1 MDTIENNDGA
11 NPEGQHIINQLI
23 TTRGSS
29 EQTEYDLQSLAQHD
43 SNSSNYI
50 VDEHLRFG
58 SCIAL
63 QHSTTLRYLSSK
75 CATNNETSK
84 NENKDQVFAVRR
96 KSENELWMVLQ
107 GYGDRRRL
115 KMGEI
120 VPFNTQIRL
129 KHIISRR
136 YLRSH
141 PDSSAPISN
150 QQEVCHGDEHI
161 SDLNDNWLVQR
172 HSYSNHYDNSG
183 YWLAGDAITLRHIQT
198 GATLHSHKIML
209 DDDKQE
215 VTCYG
220 PGHEENDKWK
230 AERIENISDFI
241 INASQDG

>member
-1 MDTIENNDGA
+1 DYEDGA
-11 NPEGQHIINQLI
+11 NPETQQILDHLI
-23 TTRGSS
+23 TTTQGSS
-29 EQTEYDLQSLAQHD
+29 LHTENDLQSLTQNAL
-43 SNSSNYI
+43 NSSNSI
-50 VDEHLRFG
+50 IDEHLRFG

-63 QHSTTLRYLSSK
+63 QHSTTLKYLSSK
-75 CATNNETSK
+75 LPISNETL
-84 NENKDQVFAVRR
+84 NNGNKDQVFAARR

-107 GYGDRRRL
+107 GYGERRRL

-141 PDSSAPISN
+141 PDYSAPISD
-150 QQEVCHGDEHI
+150 QQDVCHGDEHI

-172 HSYSNHYDNSG
+172 HSYSNYYDNSG

-198 GATLHSHKIML
+198 GATLHSHNIML
-209 DDDKQE
+209 DDDNQE

-220 PGHEENDKWK
+220 PGHEENDKWR

-241 INASQDG
+241 RNAS